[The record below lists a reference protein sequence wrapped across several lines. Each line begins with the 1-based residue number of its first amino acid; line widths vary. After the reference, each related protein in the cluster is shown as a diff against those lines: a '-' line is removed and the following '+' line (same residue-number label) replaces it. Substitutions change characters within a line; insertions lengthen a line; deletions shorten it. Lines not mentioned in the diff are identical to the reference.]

1 MKARR
6 TLALVLLGLG
16 TLLGFASG
24 FRSLRHAG
32 AHGQHGAPCYLGERS
47 WPFEF

>member
-1 MKARR
+1 MRTRR

-32 AHGQHGAPCYLGERS
+32 EHGLRAAPCYFGDRP
-47 WPFEF
+47 WRFEF

>member
-1 MKARR
+1 MKTRR

-24 FRSLRHAG
+24 FHSLRHH
-32 AHGQHGAPCYLGERS
+32 HGHHGPPCYVGERS